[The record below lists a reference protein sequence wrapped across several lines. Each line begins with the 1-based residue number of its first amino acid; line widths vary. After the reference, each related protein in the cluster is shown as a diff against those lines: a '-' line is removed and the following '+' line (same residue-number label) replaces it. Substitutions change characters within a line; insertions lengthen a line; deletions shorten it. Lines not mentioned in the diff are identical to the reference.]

1 MNWEDRVY
9 LFGAWV
15 YDHAVLE
22 WIAAIALP
30 PAAYL
35 LINLSR

>member
-1 MNWEDRVY
+1 MNWDDRIY

-22 WIAAIALP
+22 WIAAIALL
-30 PAAYL
+30 AAVYL
-35 LINLSR
+35 LINFPR